1 MLFLIFAKDMVRVC
15 CLPFRL
21 KVSSLV
27 FAVDTSH
34 YCACCSCLC
43 TAIFQEGKSEKEMA
57 GLCANDPAGLAA
69 STLCMW
75 PNGFTINVHRLN
87 NFETC
92 CVIQKKKKKKKE
104 REKSRKHRL
113 VSLYCTSCAVTSEIL
128 TENIFLGVRRGQ
140 GQG

>member
-75 PNGFTINVHRLN
+75 PNGFTINVHRPN

-92 CVIQKKKKKKKE
+92 CVIQKKKKKKK
-104 REKSRKHRL
+104 KKGKK
-113 VSLYCTSCAVTSEIL
+113 V
-128 TENIFLGVRRGQ
+128 ENIAWFHCTVLAVQLLQRFSQ
-140 GQG
+140 KIYF